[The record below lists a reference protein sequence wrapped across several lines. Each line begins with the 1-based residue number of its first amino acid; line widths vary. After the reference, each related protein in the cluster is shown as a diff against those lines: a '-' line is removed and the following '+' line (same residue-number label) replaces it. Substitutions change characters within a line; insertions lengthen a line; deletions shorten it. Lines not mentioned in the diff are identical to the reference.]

1 MRAPWVALL
10 FALGG
15 IVMSTANLGWLTP
28 AANVQLRQ
36 RMIALTRGRL
46 PHFERGARELSLPE
60 LLAVRAPADTH
71 RSVTADVR
79 RQELL
84 TRATVA
90 IAWPV
95 TFSWFGWRL
104 SRHRRRLSPR
114 ALIGWWA
121 FAGIATLL
129 LTGSVTY
136 SSQSF
141 AVVGVPVLWL
151 IAAALLRRPVADA
164 AAHV

>member
-36 RMIALTRGRL
+36 RMIAL
-46 PHFERGARELSLPE
+46 RGAGYPRARRKGLSLPE